1 MDEQM
6 IDMDGWMKEQIM
18 DIDGCME
25 GWKDGCMNGRMNEQM
40 MDG

>member
-18 DIDGCME
+18 DMDGCME
-25 GWKDGCMNGRMNEQM
+25 GWMHKW
-40 MDG
+40 MDE